1 VYSIEL
7 PNKELHEEVGY
18 AEHATRCLETLKAYL
33 ADHRAGK
40 GAGDRRRPKQ
50 AAPGN
55 RRSVA
60 TQ

>member
-1 VYSIEL
+1 M
-7 PNKELHEEVGY
+7 GY
-18 AEHATRCLETLKAYL
+18 AEHAARCLETLKAYL
-33 ADHRAGK
+33 ADHPAVK
-40 GAGDRRRPKQ
+40 GADDGRRPKQ